1 MALCLAPIQGNL
13 CLAPLSDLSEE
24 MRLRR
29 EQENVNTLKLLGKW
43 QTADEL
49 ETNKKTAVM
58 ESAEELIM
66 FLDYLLCFIILLQ

>member
-1 MALCLAPIQGNL
+1 MALCLAQIQGNL

>member
-1 MALCLAPIQGNL
+1 
-13 CLAPLSDLSEE
+13 